1 MVDSTDINKA
11 RTQTGQAFSILG
23 QATGAEYKRR
33 RKEEEDY
40 QRRMMRDKFK
50 YGLISAAISPAVQAF
65 GQSASDFAG
74 DLVFGE
80 EENFFKDT
88 EEGRQASYIARL
100 NEKRLEELKKTRDEI
115 LKEGRKQGSIEVY
128 GVNTILEERKK
139 AVQSIAG
146 GPDENLFINEYM
158 DSKDE
163 RASALAEWEKQWGEL
178 NDGIKTLKAAPS
190 LAEMEAAYKKTAI
203 GKSRGR
209 QAFGRALS
217 WLKGKDYEADIRRP
231 AIRKI
236 LTAGLPPGQ
245 TEEWLDIS
253 AADLEKNYLTASNV
267 VEGLDAYAEKL
278 LEDNKPLGESLKA
291 ANDARKEKALLSSY
305 FRTGNTEALMKE
317 GGYTQTEVKKLY
329 EMPGDGTTVARR
341 EQVQKYIRDEL
352 SSGLAGLVLNST
364 AAQHKDAGISFFSY
378 AENADII
385 DKLRQ
390 EAYELEIAKVTG
402 KAPTQSYEEYQAKAS
417 KPEQITRIANVE
429 AVVSNFTVQLS
440 TEAERMLLSD
450 MSANPDN
457 YYIPND
463 PLNNLARRDQAKYE
477 FMQLI
482 IDTKMATEK
491 PDIEPITARSGV
503 NVPYVSSIFGR
514 VGAREAFVPEEI
526 LNGKITRDSL
536 SKEVR
541 EALKADQEEQNN
553 PLGLTPEQIA
563 DSVSSQQSTSPIPN
577 ALIANLDPPTL
588 TALNRQIK
596 DMDGT
601 GVLSAKGL
609 AIRKVVSVFD
619 AEYDKNPKQ
628 AVSKLRELMS
638 TGSRSIE
645 DLPPRIQNL
654 LGESEKRPFIDM
666 GFTPVSEIPAF
677 QSLLSQPSLKE
688 EGLFADMGKVKD
700 QRRIKSLDSN
710 IAELQRQISG
720 DRVTKN
726 TRAAKV
732 RQQKLDA
739 LIEERASLGEAPVVT
754 SDITDI
760 LSEKLSLDKGI
771 SSASVGK
778 NTKAFKARLEQQ
790 DELASALAAMPV
802 KARQIAE
809 AIKGVRNI
817 DSVSDTDLKK
827 TLTSAYGEEITNQ
840 VLALLSV

>member
-74 DLVFGE
+74 DLIFGE
-80 EENFFKDT
+80 EENFFRDT
-88 EEGRQASYIARL
+88 EKGRQASYIARL

-115 LKEGRKQGSIEVY
+115 LKAGRKQGSVEVY

-146 GPDENLFINEYM
+146 GPDENLFIDEYIY
-158 DSKDE
+158 SEAE
-163 RASALAEWEKQWGEL
+163 RKSALAEWEKQWGEL

-209 QAFGRALS
+209 QAFGKALA
-217 WLKGKDYEADIRRP
+217 WLKGKDYEADIRSP

-253 AADLEKNYLTASNV
+253 AADLEENYLTASNV

-291 ANDARKEKALLSSY
+291 ANAARKKNALLSSY
-305 FRTGNTEALMKE
+305 FRMGNIEGLMKE

-329 EMPGDGTTVARR
+329 EMAGDGTKLARR
-341 EQVQKYIRDEL
+341 EQVQKYIRDEM

-378 AENADII
+378 AENADIM

-402 KAPTQSYEEYQAKAS
+402 EAPTLSYEEYQAKAS
-417 KPEQITRIANVE
+417 KPTEIARVANVE
-429 AVVSNFTVQLS
+429 AVVSNFIVQLS
-440 TEAERMLLSD
+440 TESERMLLSD
-450 MSANPDN
+450 MDANPDEYFN
-457 YYIPND
+457 PNESTVQ
-463 PLNNLARRDQAKYE
+463 NLKRRDQAKYE

-482 IDTKMATEK
+482 INNKMAKEK
-491 PDIEPITARSGV
+491 PDIEPITASSGGW
-503 NVPYVSSIFGR
+503 FG

-536 SKEVR
+536 STEVR
-541 EALKADQEEQNN
+541 EELKAAQKEQNN

-563 DSVSSQQSTSPIPN
+563 DSASSQQSTISMPN
-577 ALIANLDPPTL
+577 ALITNLAPPTL

-601 GVLSAKGL
+601 GVLSAKG
-609 AIRKVVSVFD
+609 AAVRGVVSLFD
-619 AEYDKNPKQ
+619 AEYDKNPEQ

-645 DLPPRIQNL
+645 DLPPRIQKL
-654 LGESEKRPFIDM
+654 LGDSEKRPFIDM
-666 GFTPVSEIPAF
+666 GFTPVSEIPAM
-677 QSLLSQPSLKE
+677 QSLLDNPRPLKDE
-688 EGLFADMGKVKD
+688 KEGLFADMSKVKT

-726 TRAAKV
+726 TRAAQV

-802 KARQIAE
+802 EARQIAE

-827 TLTSAYGEEITNQ
+827 TLTSAYGEETTNQ

>member
-1 MVDSTDINKA
+1 MVDSTDLNKA
-11 RTQTGQAFSILG
+11 RTQTGQAYSILG

-33 RKEEEDY
+33 RKEEEGY

-50 YGLISAAISPAVQAF
+50 YGLISSAISPAVQAF

-74 DLVFGE
+74 DLIFGE
-80 EENFFKDT
+80 EENFFRDT
-88 EEGRQASYIARL
+88 EDGRKAAFRAKL
-100 NEKRLEELKKTRDEI
+100 NKKRLAELEQTRDEI
-115 LKEGRKQGSIEVY
+115 LKAGRKQGSTEVY

-139 AVQSIAG
+139 AVQSISG
-146 GPDENLFINEYM
+146 GPDENLFIDEYIY
-158 DSKDE
+158 SEAE
-163 RASALAEWEKQWGEL
+163 RESALAEWEKQWGEL

-190 LAEMEAAYKKTAI
+190 LAEMETAYRKTAI

-209 QAFGRALS
+209 QAFGKALS
-217 WLKGKDYEADIRRP
+217 WLRGKDYENDVRKP
-231 AIRKI
+231 AIERI
-236 LTAGLPPGQ
+236 LTTGVPGQ
-245 TEEWLDIS
+245 TKEWYDIN
-253 AADLEKNYLTASNV
+253 AADLEENYLTASNV

-291 ANDARKEKALLSSY
+291 ANAARKKDALLSSY
-305 FRTGNTEALMKE
+305 FKTGNIEGLMKE

-329 EMPGDGTTVARR
+329 EMAGDGTKLARR
-341 EQVQKYIRDEL
+341 EQVQKYIRDEM

-364 AAQHKDAGISFFSY
+364 AAQHEEAGISFFTY
-378 AENADII
+378 AENADIM

-390 EAYELEIAKVTG
+390 EAYELEIAKATG
-402 KAPTQSYEEYQAKAS
+402 KAPTLSYEEYQAKAS
-417 KPEQITRIANVE
+417 KPTEIARVANVE
-429 AVVSNFTVQLS
+429 AVVSNFIVQLS
-440 TEAERMLLSD
+440 TESERMLLSD
-450 MSANPDN
+450 MSANPDQYFN
-457 YYIPND
+457 PDESAARNQSRVND
-463 PLNNLARRDQAKYE
+463 AKYE

-482 IDTKMATEK
+482 INNKMAKEK
-491 PDIEPITARSGV
+491 PDIEPITASSGGW
-503 NVPYVSSIFGR
+503 FG

-526 LNGKITRDSL
+526 LNGKITRNSL

-563 DSVSSQQSTSPIPN
+563 DSDSSQQSTISMPN
-577 ALIANLDPPTL
+577 ALITNLAPPTL

-601 GVLSAKGL
+601 GVLSAKG
-609 AIRKVVSVFD
+609 AAVRGVVSLFD
-619 AEYDKNPKQ
+619 AEYDKNPEQ

-645 DLPPRIQNL
+645 DLPPRIQKL
-654 LGESEKRPFIDM
+654 LGSSEKKLFLDM
-666 GFTPVSEIPAF
+666 GFTPVSEIPAI
-677 QSLLSQPSLKE
+677 QSLLDNPRPLKDE
-688 EGLFADMGKVKD
+688 KEGLFADMGKEKT
-700 QRRIKSLDSN
+700 QRKIKSLDSN

-726 TRAAKV
+726 TRAAQV

-771 SSASVGK
+771 SSARVGK
-778 NTKAFKARLEQQ
+778 NTKAFKARLEEQ

-802 KARQIAE
+802 EARQIAE

-827 TLTSAYGEEITNQ
+827 TLTSAYGEETTNQ

>member
-1 MVDSTDINKA
+1 MVDSTDLNKA
-11 RTQTGQAFSILG
+11 RTQTGQAYSILG

-33 RKEEEDY
+33 RKEEEGY

-50 YGLISAAISPAVQAF
+50 YGLISSAISPAVQAF

-74 DLVFGE
+74 DLIFGE
-80 EENFFKDT
+80 EENFFRDT
-88 EEGRQASYIARL
+88 EDGRKAAFRAKL
-100 NEKRLEELKKTRDEI
+100 NKKRLAELEQTRDEI
-115 LKEGRKQGSIEVY
+115 LKAGRKQGSTEVY

-139 AVQSIAG
+139 AVQSISG
-146 GPDENLFINEYM
+146 GPDENLFIDEYIY
-158 DSKDE
+158 SEAE
-163 RASALAEWEKQWGEL
+163 RESALAEWEKQWGEL

-190 LAEMEAAYKKTAI
+190 LAEMETAYKKTAI

-209 QAFGRALS
+209 QAFGKALA
-217 WLKGKDYEADIRRP
+217 WLKGKDYENDVRKP
-231 AIRKI
+231 AIERI
-236 LTAGLPPGQ
+236 LTTGVPGQ
-245 TEEWLDIS
+245 TKEWYDIN
-253 AADLEKNYLTASNV
+253 AADLEENYLTASNV

-291 ANDARKEKALLSSY
+291 ANAARKKDALLSSY
-305 FRTGNTEALMKE
+305 FKTGNIEGLMKE

-329 EMPGDGTTVARR
+329 EMAGDGTKLARR
-341 EQVQKYIRDEL
+341 EQVQKYIRDEM

-364 AAQHKDAGISFFSY
+364 AAQHEEAGISFFTY
-378 AENADII
+378 AENADIM

-390 EAYELEIAKVTG
+390 EAYELEIAKATG
-402 KAPTQSYEEYQAKAS
+402 KAPTLSYEEYQAKAS
-417 KPEQITRIANVE
+417 KPTEIARVANVE
-429 AVVSNFTVQLS
+429 AVVSNFIVQLS
-440 TEAERMLLSD
+440 TESERMLLSD
-450 MSANPDN
+450 MSANPDQYFN
-457 YYIPND
+457 PDESAARNQSRVND
-463 PLNNLARRDQAKYE
+463 AKYE

-482 IDTKMATEK
+482 INNKMAKEK
-491 PDIEPITARSGV
+491 PDIEPITASSGGW
-503 NVPYVSSIFGR
+503 FG

-526 LNGKITRDSL
+526 LNGKITRNSL

-563 DSVSSQQSTSPIPN
+563 DSDSSQQSTISMPN
-577 ALIANLDPPTL
+577 ALITNLAPPTL

-601 GVLSAKGL
+601 GVLSAKG
-609 AIRKVVSVFD
+609 AAVRGVVSLFD
-619 AEYDKNPKQ
+619 AEYDKNPEQ

-645 DLPPRIQNL
+645 DLPPRIQKL
-654 LGESEKRPFIDM
+654 LGSSEKKLFLDM
-666 GFTPVSEIPAF
+666 GFTPVSEIPAI
-677 QSLLSQPSLKE
+677 QSLLDNPRPLKDE
-688 EGLFADMGKVKD
+688 KEGLFADMGKEKS
-700 QRRIKSLDSN
+700 QRKIKSLDSN

-726 TRAAKV
+726 TRAAQV

-771 SSASVGK
+771 SSARVGK
-778 NTKAFKARLEQQ
+778 NTKAFKARLEEQ

-802 KARQIAE
+802 EARQIAE

-827 TLTSAYGEEITNQ
+827 TLTSAYGEETTNQ